1 MGVRH
6 VLLLFCMGLVMGDP
20 YGCMKV
26 NPCKCLMKDG
36 SGVINL
42 SALGDMEGFLIRD
55 KKVERQVNGTRL
67 YQTVTF
73 SPCLPF
79 SEPMALVNC
88 SRVAV
93 CVVTRGSQTKGSVPQ
108 YVGYGHHEGNE
119 FSYSNESKILT
130 VAYKGSPFR
139 TIVHFNCSSTKSVT
153 FPAILD
159 SSEILEITVH
169 SPCVCPSSCQAE
181 DVGPGNIILIMFAVS
196 LIAYLVFGARSLHSM
211 QNLEGSQVS
220 PEPRIWFSVCCPIR
234 KKPEETKL
242 ADSYS
247 DLDTTE
253 YFKV

>member
-6 VLLLFCMGLVMGDP
+6 IILLCCMGLVMGDP

-55 KKVERQVNGTRL
+55 REVERDVDEHRMD
-67 YQTVTF
+67 QTVTF

-93 CVVTRGSQTKGSVPQ
+93 CVVTRNPQTEGSIPQ
-108 YVGYGHHEGNE
+108 YVGYGQHEDNE
-119 FSYSNESKILT
+119 FSYSNESKVLT
-130 VAYKGSPFR
+130 VTYKGNHFR
-139 TIVHFNCSSTKSVT
+139 AIVHFNCSPTTLVT
-153 FPAILD
+153 FPSISD
-159 SSEILEITVH
+159 SSDVMEITVH

-181 DVGPGNIILIMFAVS
+181 DVGPGNIILLMFAVS
-196 LIAYLVFGARSLHSM
+196 LAAYLVFGARSLHSM
-211 QNLEGSQVS
+211 QKREESQVS
-220 PEPRIWFSVCCPIR
+220 PEPRIWFSVCCPI
-234 KKPEETKL
+234 KKQPEPHLT
-242 ADSYS
+242 DSYS
-247 DLDTTE
+247 DLDTMD